1 MKDLKVSNETH
12 SLLFSLK
19 NQLILSQNKKFT
31 YDEVM
36 KVLLHEHDILVDE
49 LQDQD
54 NMSDITK
61 GMYQLEE
68 KQ

>member
-12 SLLFSLK
+12 SLLFSIK
-19 NQLILSQNKKFT
+19 NNLIASNNMKFT

-36 KVLLHEHDILVDE
+36 KVLIDLWHQKLDKSKLDI
-49 LQDQD
+49 
-54 NMSDITK
+54 MK
-61 GMYQLEE
+61 HMYQLEE

>member
-19 NQLILSQNKKFT
+19 NKLILSHNKKFT
-31 YDEVM
+31 YDEVLIYLINSSSA
-36 KVLLHEHDILVDE
+36 KTVIDFGNAL
-49 LQDQD
+49 
-54 NMSDITK
+54 NT
-61 GMYQLEE
+61 MYQLEE

>member
-19 NQLILSQNKKFT
+19 NKLIVSYNKKFT

-36 KVLLHEHDILVDE
+36 IYLLSYHSPQMGALE
-49 LQDQD
+49 
-54 NMSDITK
+54 

-68 KQ
+68 KP

>member
-1 MKDLKVSNETH
+1 MTNKVIVVSNETH

-19 NQLILSQNKKFT
+19 NKLQGKQNKNFT

-36 KVLLHEHDILVDE
+36 KFLLSSSMNHSLAFQLGDSMN
-49 LQDQD
+49 Q
-54 NMSDITK
+54 
-61 GMYQLEE
+61 MYQLEE